1 MCDVGKISTS
11 LLRPQPEIEV
21 HEIGSHVTV
30 DARGMHEVMTLTSTL
45 RHAHD
50 KASQAFPVFRV
61 FIRAKPGDE
70 ASKTP

>member
-1 MCDVGKISTS
+1 MS
-11 LLRPQPEIEV
+11 LLRPQLEIEV

-45 RHAHD
+45 RHACD
-50 KASQAFPVFRV
+50 KASQAFAVFRML
-61 FIRAKPGDE
+61 FFYRGKPGDE